1 MTKRMAII
9 LLAILFSFTI
19 QAAECVMEGSPPA
32 NTTDRP
38 KNVVPLGVVQSEGT
52 FTSQKCGSLLGLE
65 TDGFMLASSC
75 CKVCSKGKACG
86 DSCISRDKDCHK
98 PPGCACDG

>member
-19 QAAECVMEGSPPA
+19 QAAECVME
-32 NTTDRP
+32 
-38 KNVVPLGVVQSEGT
+38 
-52 FTSQKCGSLLGLE
+52 GSLLGLE